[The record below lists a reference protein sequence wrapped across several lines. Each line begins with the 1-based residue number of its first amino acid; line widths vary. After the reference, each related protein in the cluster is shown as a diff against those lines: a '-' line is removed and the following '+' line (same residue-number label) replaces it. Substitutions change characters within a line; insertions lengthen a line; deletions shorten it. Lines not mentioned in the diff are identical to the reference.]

1 MPAAVTFVFSFSCHW
16 GMLSVRAEE
25 DGRPRKKARADNVAS
40 DIMLSGSADST
51 FSLLPDEIV
60 LVVLRILGTPD
71 VAVRS
76 ACVSRRLARLAAD
89 STLWQHFHT
98 LRYGNPLH
106 QRFAEFG
113 KEWRWLCR
121 ARSCHRHKSRVQCTV
136 DAGSVYN
143 DDGKDIECGHIRL
156 ADRHFYWG
164 DLQAGVPHG
173 YGLHMSVILARDD
186 KTDHACACALLDR
199 APFVKWTVHYEGQ
212 WHEGLYHGRGFS
224 LIVADRRR
232 HGVDF
237 VRGNRHYEG
246 DFVHGEPHGQGRL
259 AWGDGSMFC
268 GRFKNGGRHT
278 PGLYVWPTGS
288 QYDGE
293 WSGSK
298 RHGQGTFMRAKKGYS
313 LQCSWRANRPYGW
326 GVCTWNGGQRLEAL
340 WDDYKPQGDGVFV
353 SLDGRRFVDTATEI
367 FAVGSAMIADDVD
380 PQGEW
385 GGRFRRLR
393 EIRIS
398 DTKEG
403 DGNAK
408 DASASSIVK
417 VMEATYPDHSR
428 VHLKWK
434 RNGTF
439 VRAVVLHSVTCAQA
453 CIEESATDKRSPVP
467 RCMACLCAAS

>member
-1 MPAAVTFVFSFSCHW
+1 
-16 GMLSVRAEE
+16 MLSVRAEE
-25 DGRPRKKARADNVAS
+25 DGRPRKKARTDNAVS
-40 DIMLSGSADST
+40 DIMLSGSVDST

-71 VAVRS
+71 VAARA

-89 STLWQHFHT
+89 SALWQHFYT
-98 LRYGNPLH
+98 LRHGKPLH
-106 QRFAEFG
+106 QHFAEFG
-113 KEWRWLCR
+113 KDWRWLYR
-121 ARSCHRHKSRVQCTV
+121 ARSCHRHKSHVRRT
-136 DAGSVYN
+136 AGAESVSA
-143 DDGKDIECGHIRL
+143 DDSKDIECGHIRL
-156 ADRHFYWG
+156 ADKHFYWG

-173 YGLHMSVILARDD
+173 YGLHMSVRLARDD
-186 KTDHACACALLDR
+186 KTEHASCACALL
-199 APFVKWTVHYEGQ
+199 AQTPSVKWTVHYEGQ
-212 WHEGLYHGRGFS
+212 WKEGQHHGRGFS
-224 LIVADRRR
+224 LILADRRR

-246 DFVHGEPHGQGRL
+246 DFVDGEPHGQGRL
-259 AWGDGSMFC
+259 VWDDGSMFC
-268 GRFKNGGRHT
+268 GRFKNGSRHT
-278 PGLYVWPTGS
+278 PGLYVWLTGS

-293 WSGSK
+293 WSGRE

-326 GVCTWNGGQRLEAL
+326 GVCTWNTGQRLEAL
-340 WDDYKPQGDGVFV
+340 WDDYVPRGDGVFV
-353 SLDGRRFVDTATEI
+353 ALDGRRFVDTASEI

-393 EIRIS
+393 EIC
-398 DTKEG
+398 DTHTKE
-403 DGNAK
+403 DDDARDK
-408 DASASSIVK
+408 DVSASSIVK

-428 VHLKWK
+428 VHLRWK
-434 RNGTF
+434 RNGTI
-439 VRAVVLHSVTCAQA
+439 VRVVVLHSVACAQA